1 MGVANVQVRTN
12 FFYMI
17 ARLVCEAQ
25 EQGIRVICTSFIRT
39 TAEQRDLFERGKSRC
54 DGTKKVSK
62 HQLGTAADLALV
74 KNERLIWDDAPEYG
88 ILGEIWEDLGGIW
101 GGRWKT
107 FRDIFHF
114 EV

>member
-1 MGVANVQVRTN
+1 VANVQTRTN
-12 FFYMI
+12 FLYML

-25 EQGIRVICTSFIRT
+25 EQGIRVICTSFFRSV
-39 TAEQRDLFERGKSRC
+39 AEQRDLFERGKSRC

-74 KNERLIWDDAPEYG
+74 KNERLIWDDVPEYG
-88 ILGEIWEDLGGIW
+88 ILGDIWEDLGGIW
-101 GGRWKT
+101 GGRWTT